1 MERSAVG
8 SECSSGRSNAAWQIE
23 QHEKH
28 PLFKGAGQG
37 TRVMCK
43 TMHGDHSHDMLNY
56 VIYIYICTK
65 CVYIYILFIFD
76 LHIDMLRC
84 PVEHMTNELHRQ
96 RRLELDPRFHSSLSR
111 KVNCLSRLP
120 FHPQHKYPMPS
131 GTQSLALYNLPA
143 ASTW

>member
-8 SECSSGRSNAAWQIE
+8 SERSSGRSNAAWQIE

-56 VIYIYICTK
+56 VIYIYIYVQS
-65 CVYIYILFIFD
+65 VYIYIYFIF
-76 LHIDMLRC
+76 LTYILIC
-84 PVEHMTNELHRQ
+84 CV
-96 RRLELDPRFHSSLSR
+96 
-111 KVNCLSRLP
+111 
-120 FHPQHKYPMPS
+120 
-131 GTQSLALYNLPA
+131 ALW
-143 ASTW
+143 ST